1 METHGNMGK
10 EELRLDFSKPEAF
23 MPREGKQGKQAPVI
37 RQERKRDP
45 SGRVVRVR
53 EAA

>member
-1 METHGNMGK
+1 MKAYGNMGK

-23 MPREGKQGKQAPVI
+23 MPRDGKQGKQAVI
-37 RQERKRDP
+37 RRQGERDP
-45 SGRVVRVR
+45 SERVVRVS